1 MPADSDSDSDSA
13 FRDAVIATSLDG
25 RILSWSR
32 GAQALF
38 GWREHEVI
46 CRPFDELV
54 DPRHHSVVAQ
64 SVAEVVAG
72 KCVRG
77 AIVKQRRNDDA
88 VLYCL
93 QTMVPM
99 RDATGRVSAVLRI
112 VFDLYS
118 VQEAERAVRRA
129 LAQVREVASGGEEP
143 FGRGLIH
150 DERER
155 TRAEYLRA
163 IAAEARRIGGLLDEL
178 VAATGHERP
187 ADLVTAAD

>member
-1 MPADSDSDSDSA
+1 MPADPDSV
-13 FRDAVIATSLDG
+13 FHDAVIATSLDG

-99 RDATGRVSAVLRI
+99 RDATGRVSAILRI
-112 VFDLYS
+112 VFDLSS

-129 LAQVREVASGGEEP
+129 LAQVRDVAAGGEEP

-155 TRAEYLRA
+155 TRGEYLRA
-163 IAAEARRIGGLLDEL
+163 VAAESHRLRGLLDEL
-178 VAATGHERP
+178 VAAAGHHQP
-187 ADLVTAAD
+187 ADLVAAAE